1 MRRKDSRVVSE
12 RDPSSPGL
20 AAEILLSG
28 GFVVAPTDTIY
39 GLLADAL
46 NHEAVVRL
54 KGLRR
59 PSGKPFLVLV
69 PDLHWVRKLGLK
81 ANEIELRLLTTPGLT
96 VVLRKEGRLYHWL
109 GSETVAVR
117 LPRRGF
123 VLKLLRALE
132 RPVVAPSANP
142 EGGVPARNIKEAVRY
157 FGDRVYLYVDGGTVE
172 GRPSTLVKL
181 EGEELR
187 VLRRGLL
194 NALGLKKVLE
204 RIILPRSG
212 KGHTRVGDL

>member
-20 AAEILLSG
+20 AAKILLEG

-39 GLLADAL
+39 GILADAL
-46 NHEAVVRL
+46 NYEAVVRL
-54 KGLRR
+54 KQLRR

-96 VVLRKEGRLYHWL
+96 AVLRKEGRLYHWL
-109 GSETVAVR
+109 GRETVAVR
-117 LPRRGF
+117 LPRKGF
-123 VLKLLRALE
+123 VLKLLRTLG

-142 EGGVPARNIKEAVRY
+142 EGKAPARNPKEAVEY
-157 FGDRVYLYVDGGTVE
+157 FGDSVSLYVDGGTVE

-181 EGEELR
+181 EGEKLR

-194 NALGLKKVLE
+194 NTPGLKKVLG

-212 KGHTRVGDL
+212 KGHARIRDL